1 MARPVRK
8 PKLKRNLKSRLFN
21 IFWVDIYTIHTFR
34 AGQGRQHELH
44 EAEGVVHEFLDDDGM
59 VDVLKDDVA
68 KVEKLNMRKK
78 KKGNNK

>member
-34 AGQGRQHELH
+34 VGRGRQHELH
-44 EAEGVVHEFLDDDGM
+44 EAEGVVHELPDDEGVVEVLDDDE
-59 VDVLKDDVA
+59 A
-68 KVEKLNMRKK
+68 KVEKLNVRKK